1 MEIREYTPGNSPVV
15 GEFSVYMPKMKLT
28 MRRLRV
34 VRSKAGNLFI
44 SMPQYKGVH
53 DDWLSYCSWD
63 ESADKIFK
71 DRVMEAVKPFIE
83 SPPAVVPPLDDSDDI
98 PF

>member
-1 MEIREYTPGNSPVV
+1 MEIREYRQGNAPVV
-15 GEFSVYMPKMKLT
+15 CEFNVYIPKLKMT

-44 SMPQYKGVH
+44 SMPQYKTDN
-53 DDWLSYCSWD
+53 DDWVSYCSWD
-63 ESADKIFK
+63 ESADKVFK
-71 DRVMEAVKPFIE
+71 DRVMEAVTPFIQ
-83 SPPAVVPPLDDSDDI
+83 SPPAQVPELPEDDTI